1 KPDAVCGPQSFLARG
16 RAMIRTCRMLLAV
29 AGLSFIVFAG
39 FAAEPAS
46 APDRLTSRPRPAAAR
61 FDKLPFGEEVR
72 TGAAQRRRVLLGTG
86 PVLHVNQNTRA
97 KLDDSHK
104 VLLNEGEIVIDVPAT
119 EVAWDVQAG
128 KRTVSGRAARFA
140 VTAAGDVLV
149 LHGKVEISDLK
160 N

>member
-1 KPDAVCGPQSFLARG
+1 
-16 RAMIRTCRMLLAV
+16 
-29 AGLSFIVFAG
+29 
-39 FAAEPAS
+39 
-46 APDRLTSRPRPAAAR
+46 
-61 FDKLPFGEEVR
+61 
-72 TGAAQRRRVLLGTG
+72 
-86 PVLHVNQNTRA
+86 
-97 KLDDSHK
+97 

-160 N
+160 NPLTGGQQLAAGRDRPEPATRLTQRLAWMRDTLAAETPLVPGSEHAGGALVARDSSGRDVPLSLRKYHVDLHVEDGFARTTIDQTYFNHEPSQLEGTFYFP